1 MNSLE
6 FFNMRLVFSSIQWFI
21 FILAGSV
28 VAPLAI
34 GAAFGLSL
42 EEIAGF
48 VQRTFFVIG
57 LVAIIQSVFGHRM
70 PIVEGPAAL
79 WWSVFL
85 VFIGLNGTNDR
96 AHHILQSIELG
107 LMISGLLFILLSVFN
122 IIQHVKKLFTPIV
135 TGTYFILLV
144 AQISGP
150 FIKGI
155 IGVDYKGP
163 GIDWRVSVTAIITA
177 VITILFSKSRY
188 KWISSYSVLLGMLIG
203 WGLFALFQ
211 LTAPKEFQLNKWF
224 QIPEM
229 LAWGM
234 PKADAGVILTSV
246 IVTLLLLVNIVSS
259 IDVVEKVTR
268 PLSKPVYNRSGI
280 IMGIS
285 QILSGVFSTIG
296 FVPLS
301 YTAGFIMTT
310 KMMERLP
317 FIIGSLL
324 ILLISFFPF
333 VTVFFASIP
342 TPVGYASM
350 LLAFSNMMGIGIREY
365 SQTDLNEKNLFI
377 IGISLMIG
385 IGSMFIPTEAVAN
398 FPTIIASIVNNGLI
412 VGVLIC
418 MVLEQLMSRKPERF
432 TMEKQIDQNY

>member
-1 MNSLE
+1 
-6 FFNMRLVFSSIQWFI
+6 MRLAFSSIQWFI

-42 EEIAGF
+42 GEIAGF

-57 LVAIIQSVFGHRM
+57 LVSIMQSAFGHRL
-70 PIVEGPAAL
+70 PIAEGPAVL
-79 WWSVFL
+79 WWGVFL
-85 VFIGLNGTNDR
+85 VLLGLNGTNAGTDDV
-96 AHHILQSIELG
+96 LKSIELG

-122 IIQHVKKLFTPIV
+122 VIQHVKMLFTPIV

-150 FIKGI
+150 FLKGI
-155 IGVDYKGP
+155 LGVDYKGP
-163 GIDWRVSVTAIITA
+163 GIDWRVSVTAIFTA
-177 VITILFSKSRY
+177 VSTILFSKSRY
-188 KWISSYSVLLGMLIG
+188 KWVSSYSVLLGMLIG
-203 WGLFALFQ
+203 WGLFALFK
-211 LTAPKEFQLNKWF
+211 LTAPKEFYLNKWIQF
-224 QIPEM
+224 PEV

-234 PKADAGVILTSV
+234 PKTDSGVIVTSV
-246 IVTLLLLVNIVSS
+246 FVTLLLLVNIISS
-259 IDVVEKVTR
+259 IDVVEKVTE
-268 PLSKPVYNRSGI
+268 PLPKPVYNRSGI

-285 QILSGVFSTIG
+285 QILSGFFSTIG

-310 KMMERLP
+310 KMKERLP
-317 FIIGSLL
+317 FIIGSFL
-324 ILLISFFPF
+324 ILFISFFPF

-365 SQTDLNEKNLFI
+365 LQTDLNERNLFI

-385 IGSMFIPTEAVAN
+385 IGSMFIPTEVVAT
-398 FPTIIASIVNNGLI
+398 FPPVIASIANNGLI

-418 MVLEQLMSRKPERF
+418 MLLDQLMSKKTERF
-432 TMEKQIDQNY
+432 TKEKRINQQTDL

>member
-1 MNSLE
+1 
-6 FFNMRLVFSSIQWFI
+6 MRLVFSSIQWFI

-96 AHHILQSIELG
+96 THHILQSIELG

-163 GIDWRVSVTAIITA
+163 GIDWRVSVTAIFTA

-234 PKADAGVILTSV
+234 PKADTGVILTSV

-350 LLAFSNMMGIGIREY
+350 LLAFSNMMEIGIREY

>member
-1 MNSLE
+1 
-6 FFNMRLVFSSIQWFI
+6 MRLVFSSIQWFI

-34 GAAFGLSL
+34 GAAFGFSL

-96 AHHILQSIELG
+96 THHILQSIELG

-163 GIDWRVSVTAIITA
+163 GIDWRISLTAIFTA

-310 KMMERLP
+310 KMKERLP

>member
-1 MNSLE
+1 
-6 FFNMRLVFSSIQWFI
+6 MRLVFSSIQWFI

-96 AHHILQSIELG
+96 THHILQSIELG

-163 GIDWRVSVTAIITA
+163 GIDWRISLTAIFTA

>member
-1 MNSLE
+1 
-6 FFNMRLVFSSIQWFI
+6 MRLVFSSIQWFI

-96 AHHILQSIELG
+96 THHILQSIELG

-163 GIDWRVSVTAIITA
+163 GIDWRVSVTAIFTA

-310 KMMERLP
+310 KMKERLP

>member
-1 MNSLE
+1 
-6 FFNMRLVFSSIQWFI
+6 MRLVFSSIQWFI

-96 AHHILQSIELG
+96 THHILQSIELG

-163 GIDWRVSVTAIITA
+163 GIDWRVSVTAIFTA

-310 KMMERLP
+310 KMKERLP

-385 IGSMFIPTEAVAN
+385 IGSMFIPTEVVAN

>member
-1 MNSLE
+1 
-6 FFNMRLVFSSIQWFI
+6 MRLVFSSIQWFI

-96 AHHILQSIELG
+96 THHILQSIELG

-163 GIDWRVSVTAIITA
+163 GIDWRVSVTAIFTA

-203 WGLFALFQ
+203 WGLFASFQ

-310 KMMERLP
+310 KMKERLP

-385 IGSMFIPTEAVAN
+385 IGSMFIPTEVVAN

>member
-1 MNSLE
+1 
-6 FFNMRLVFSSIQWFI
+6 MRLVFSSIQWFI

-96 AHHILQSIELG
+96 THHILQSIELG

-163 GIDWRVSVTAIITA
+163 GIDWRVSVTAIFTA

>member
-1 MNSLE
+1 
-6 FFNMRLVFSSIQWFI
+6 MRLVFSSIQWFI

-34 GAAFGLSL
+34 GAAFGFSL

-96 AHHILQSIELG
+96 THHILQSIELG

-163 GIDWRVSVTAIITA
+163 GIDWRVSVTAIFTA

-234 PKADAGVILTSV
+234 PKADTGVILTSV

-350 LLAFSNMMGIGIREY
+350 LLAFSNMMEIGIREY

>member
-1 MNSLE
+1 LE

-57 LVAIIQSVFGHRM
+57 LVAIIQSAFGHRM

-96 AHHILQSIELG
+96 THHILQSIELG

-155 IGVDYKGP
+155 IGEDYKGP
-163 GIDWRVSVTAIITA
+163 GIDWRVSVTAIFTA

-203 WGLFALFQ
+203 WGLFASFQ

-310 KMMERLP
+310 KMKERLP

-385 IGSMFIPTEAVAN
+385 IGSMFIPTEVVAN